1 MVGVRISLLLLGKK
15 YSVMKR
21 LFNYIKEA
29 YQELVHKVSW
39 PTFKELQSSTIVVM
53 VASLIIAMV
62 VLCMDL
68 AFENLM
74 KSIYSILYKL

>member
-1 MVGVRISLLLLGKK
+1 
-15 YSVMKR
+15 MKR